1 MEKVDGGHDVPTGL
15 QSITEYHSIPGT
27 SQAIDN
33 AQAAAVKAAPP
44 EGVNTSVVSPGTPG
58 AARMVHL
65 PSQEDAFAAS
75 AVNGQTPSA
84 LNGAQNTRVGVKRER
99 DEVETVAR
107 PFQGGAL
114 ENPSSQPLAGYG
126 QLTTAY
132 HSSLPT
138 TGMDDGAQWQAY
150 NAQWAAYGWQAQ
162 AGMYGPC
169 ATPPAMVQALPPQL
183 PGGQVSPFAPPTPQ
197 AQVMPYVAVV
207 NPYSP
212 QFPQFY
218 ASAPVAYS
226 WPAGYPPA
234 PGPYGPYHQGVPPP
248 RPPPGP
254 ASPWPPHDPH
264 MQLTQDPYSQTGR
277 RHLMGSPPGRPVKRP
292 RTNFAG
298 PVPECVHINK
308 RITAAQS
315 AEAVMSVVQ
324 QDLDK
329 FDAVCMATALHT
341 LASMRASAQQY
352 SALFERQEV
361 LRLMHVIGTRL
372 SEFTARN
379 LSNSLWAL
387 AKMGHNP
394 GEAML
399 NAMAAEV
406 AKKFGGCNAQNLAN
420 IAWSYA
426 TLSHNPG
433 EELLEAIAVQAEK
446 KLAEFSPQNISNLLY
461 AFAKLEYKPNAFLE
475 QASQAAV
482 PILTNFTPQALS
494 NTVWALSK
502 LDTLDET
509 LFTAIVQQVL
519 EKLTRFNAQ
528 NVANT
533 VWGFANL
540 GFDPGQQLWDAVA
553 QNSNY
558 TMHDYSPQNIA
569 NVLWSYAKMGKRY
582 EDLLSSASAHA
593 AHTMSA
599 FQPQSVANFCWA
611 FATLNVAPSN
621 QCLTALAEH
630 ANHTLK
636 QFSPQNISNTAWAV
650 ATLQFKHLT
659 LMTNVASEVTARLSS
674 AESSAFSRQHLANL
688 IWSFATLELDPGPAF
703 LRAVANAMAERA
715 SNCNPQEISNTV
727 WAYAKLR
734 FYDAAV
740 MDTFANEAMRR
751 IEEFSQQNLLCSEEI
766 WKGIMSQIDTLGI
779 APEDLPEEAL
789 TQIYQAYLL
798 MRVDQPDVQLIMPPK
813 LLPAAHHTWL
823 ESCKNVRIS
832 ALHRDV
838 ARVLTEYSISHNIEH
853 VTEDE
858 LFSVD
863 IALPDEKIAIEVDGP
878 HHFTANTLAVTGE
891 MLARQKLLKAR
902 GWAVISVPFFRWS
915 GLTDTARVEWFFP
928 ELAQARAAQAQR
940 HMWLVGSPPIPSPRP
955 PPPRPPPGEPSA
967 HLRPPAPP
975 AAYPVP
981 RLPPSQPSPPP
992 WPPSAYQH
1000 GGPAATAL
1008 IKTEAAP
1015 EPPVRPPDHLHAL
1028 APASA
1033 SGYQVTGSLLQA
1045 VDTSAAHLHTV
1056 PAPKQGPSEPHSV
1069 PEDGCKT
1076 AVSEEALCSPQLPTI
1091 VQQSSNVPGH
1101 VVVTPECAER
1111 AVVIGTPQSN
1121 LKLEDN
1127 QLQPAGI
1134 AAHGYSLQND
1144 STARE
1149 GGQPEAA
1156 PCILPRTLE
1165 PILDAAAE
1173 QAPQPEA

>member
-1 MEKVDGGHDVPTGL
+1 
-15 QSITEYHSIPGT
+15 
-27 SQAIDN
+27 
-33 AQAAAVKAAPP
+33 
-44 EGVNTSVVSPGTPG
+44 
-58 AARMVHL
+58 
-65 PSQEDAFAAS
+65 
-75 AVNGQTPSA
+75 
-84 LNGAQNTRVGVKRER
+84 
-99 DEVETVAR
+99 
-107 PFQGGAL
+107 
-114 ENPSSQPLAGYG
+114 
-126 QLTTAY
+126 
-132 HSSLPT
+132 
-138 TGMDDGAQWQAY
+138 MDDGAQWQAY

-162 AGMYGPC
+162 AGMYGPP
-169 ATPPAMVQALPPQL
+169 ATPAPPTMVQALPPQL

-197 AQVMPYVAVV
+197 AQVVPYVIV

-212 QFPQFY
+212 QYPQFY

-248 RPPPGP
+248 RPPPGH
-254 ASPWPPHDPH
+254 ATPWPSHDPH

-277 RHLMGSPPGRPVKRP
+277 RHVVGSPPGRPVKRP

-341 LASMRASAQQY
+341 LASMRASTQQY

-372 SEFTARN
+372 SDFTARN

-406 AKKFGGCNAQNLAN
+406 AKKLGGCNAQNLAN

-433 EELLEAIAVQAEK
+433 EELLEAIAVEAEK

-461 AFAKLEYKPNAFLE
+461 AFAKLEYKPSAFLE

-509 LFTAIVQQVL
+509 LFTAIVKQVL
-519 EKLTRFNAQ
+519 DKLTRFNAQ

-540 GFDPGQQLWDAVA
+540 GFDPGLQLCDAVA
-553 QNSNY
+553 QNSIY

-582 EDLLSSASAHA
+582 EALLSSASAHA

-611 FATLNVAPSN
+611 FATLNVPPSN

-751 IEEFSQQNLLCSEEI
+751 IDEFSQQNLANLAWAMGKLSHFHEGLLDAIAEHATAMVQELSLQHVSNILWTYASFLHLKPAMTSAFVSEVERRLTREPFNPQQLSNLLWSLC
-766 WKGIMSQIDTLGI
+766 I
-779 APEDLPEEAL
+779 AE
-789 TQIYQAYLL
+789 AYLL
-798 MRVDQPDVQLIMPPK
+798 MRVDQPDVQLTMPPK

-838 ARVLTEYSISHNIEH
+838 ARVLTEYGIPHNIEH

-915 GLTDTARVEWFFP
+915 GLTDAARVEWFFP

-940 HMWLVGSPPIPSPRP
+940 RMWLGGGPPIPSPRP
-955 PPPRPPPGEPSA
+955 PPPRPPPGEPSV
-967 HLRPPAPP
+967 HLRPPALP

-981 RLPPSQPSPPP
+981 RPPPSQPSPPS
-992 WPPSAYQH
+992 WR
-1000 GGPAATAL
+1000 PAAHQPGDPAAAAVA
-1008 IKTEAAP
+1008 IKVEAAP
-1015 EPPVRPPDHLHAL
+1015 EPPVQPPDQLHAL
-1028 APASA
+1028 APAS
-1033 SGYQVTGSLLQA
+1033 SSDDQVNGSSLQA
-1045 VDTSAAHLHTV
+1045 VDESAADLHTV
-1056 PAPKQGPSEPHSV
+1056 QTHQQGPSEPPSV
-1069 PEDGCKT
+1069 PEDGCKR
-1076 AVSEEALCSPQLPTI
+1076 AVSKEVLCTPQSSN
-1091 VQQSSNVPGH
+1091 VVKQSSNVPGH
-1101 VVVTPECAER
+1101 AVLTRDCAEP
-1111 AVVIGTPQSN
+1111 AVVLGTPQSH
-1121 LKLEDN
+1121 LELEDN
-1127 QLQPAGI
+1127 QLQPAAI
-1134 AAHGYSLQND
+1134 AAQVPGNSLQNN
-1144 STARE
+1144 STARKE
-1149 GGQPEAA
+1149 GQPEAV
-1156 PCILPRTLE
+1156 PCIPPRNLE
-1165 PILDAAAE
+1165 PLLNAAAE